1 MRCKMQMYE
10 YNESSTRYFK
20 YMLAN

>member
-1 MRCKMQMYE
+1 MRSKMHMYE